1 MLNIS
6 KTLWWIF
13 SIWSLTIYTL
23 INIPFDFIAIGY
35 YLKIC
40 LTIFLNIHLN
50 MHVGVMYV
58 LHKGPGSQLRQ
69 TRSIDH
75 ISETVHCTVKQTLWY
90 IHWTIANQEVGS
102 YLGKCAIEWN
112 GPILGPSALHDQP
125 AYDQYGSSWMNQ
137 NKTSIKFWASQIKLQ
152 NCHIN
157 CDFKWSLII
166 ISSPIVQPKHW
177 PKLQNGEGEVRFN
190 ITKMV
195 AVIDWLIA

>member
-23 INIPFDFIAIGY
+23 TNIPFDFIAIGY

-137 NKTSIKFWASQIKLQ
+137 NKTSILSLSDKIAKLPYKLRLQMVPNNHIKSDCSAKTLAKIAKWRRGSQI
-152 NCHIN
+152 
-157 CDFKWSLII
+157 
-166 ISSPIVQPKHW
+166 
-177 PKLQNGEGEVRFN
+177 
-190 ITKMV
+190 
-195 AVIDWLIA
+195 